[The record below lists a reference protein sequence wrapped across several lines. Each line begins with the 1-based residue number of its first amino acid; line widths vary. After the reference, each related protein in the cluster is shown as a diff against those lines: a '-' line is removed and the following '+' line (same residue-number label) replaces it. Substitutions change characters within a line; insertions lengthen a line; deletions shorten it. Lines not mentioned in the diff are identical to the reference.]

1 MYDVI
6 VIGGSFA
13 GLSAALQLARARR
26 RVLVIDGGRRRNR
39 FASHAH
45 GFLTQDGRPPGE
57 IAAIGRQQ
65 LLRYPS
71 VAWVEGDVLQA
82 QRRGDGGF
90 SFATGTEVYT
100 STSAVLALGVSDTVP
115 GLPGL
120 EERWGRSVFICPY
133 CDGYEL
139 GDGPIGVIGMSPM
152 SVHHALMLPDWGKTT
167 FFLNGLVEPTAEE
180 LAHLARRGVKL
191 EKTPITQIAGDHADV
206 HLADGRVVAMKGLFT
221 ATKTSPTSDIAQQL
235 GCEMEE
241 GPAGPFI
248 KTDAMKATSV
258 PGVFACGDAAR
269 AFGNVT
275 LAIGD
280 GNIAGSAAHQFTIVG
295 SLGG

>member
-90 SFATGTEVYT
+90 SFATGTEVYKR
-100 STSAVLALGVSDTVP
+100 TSAVLALGVSDTVP
-115 GLPGL
+115 GIPGL

-139 GDGPIGVIGMSPM
+139 GDGPIGVIGMSSM

-167 FFLNGLVEPTAEE
+167 FFLNGHVEPTAEE
-180 LAHLARRGVKL
+180 LAHLARRGVKR
-191 EKTPITQIAGDHADV
+191 EKTPITHIAGDRADV

-241 GPAGPFI
+241 GPAGPFT